1 MQTNPAAFFSLFPS
15 LVAPFTTSM
24 TSLTS
29 PPGRLARWLG
39 VEAEVEGGK
48 SSPLRFLFPPRG
60 RRKPSDVFFFLDSGA
75 GSPLSS
81 RFSRFSLPVS
91 APPRHVTAR
100 TAPTSLRESR
110 QAREKEGEAKAKR
123 SASFFFLH
131 FDALASLAAIDWR
144 GAPFFFPHRSI
155 PSLSHAV
162 FLLLLFLL
170 NHHHPLTLTKQEKAL
185 GRRRRRGSP
194 QEGLHDGHP
203 GAQKVVQQADRRR
216 RDQRRQQVR
225 EEIDL

>member
-15 LVAPFTTSM
+15 LVAPFTTLM

-91 APPRHVTAR
+91 ASPRHATER
-100 TAPTSLRESR
+100 TATTSLLESR

-123 SASFFFLH
+123 EYLFSPFRCPCFPRRDRLARRAFFLPPSI
-131 FDALASLAAIDWR
+131 DPLAFSRRLPPPPLPSQPPPPTHSHQTGKSPRSTAAPREPPRRTSLL
-144 GAPFFFPHRSI
+144 
-155 PSLSHAV
+155 PSWSAKSR
-162 FLLLLFLL
+162 
-170 NHHHPLTLTKQEKAL
+170 PT
-185 GRRRRRGSP
+185 G
-194 QEGLHDGHP
+194 
-203 GAQKVVQQADRRR
+203 
-216 RDQRRQQVR
+216 
-225 EEIDL
+225 